1 MSHFEPLIC
10 IYIIHKYSLNVIIT
24 NNIKGLLM
32 STLLNISLNLLRVE
46 LGGLVASLHGWP
58 GMWLHMEWR
67 RKDKNVYVFN
77 NIYLVISSLY
87 TRGVTLKYLV
97 RNISRFSLL

>member
-1 MSHFEPLIC
+1 
-10 IYIIHKYSLNVIIT
+10 
-24 NNIKGLLM
+24 M

-77 NIYLVISSLY
+77 NIYHLY
-87 TRGVTLKYLV
+87 IQEG
-97 RNISRFSLL
+97 

>member
-24 NNIKGLLM
+24 NNIKGLLIEYILKLV
-32 STLLNISLNLLRVE
+32 TCRTGG
-46 LGGLVASLHGWP
+46 GGLVAHLRGWP
-58 GMWLHMEWR
+58 GMLLHMERR
-67 RKDKNVYVFN
+67 RKDKNVYAFN

-87 TRGVTLKYLV
+87 TIGVMLKY
-97 RNISRFSLL
+97 F

>member
-1 MSHFEPLIC
+1 
-10 IYIIHKYSLNVIIT
+10 
-24 NNIKGLLM
+24 M

-77 NIYLVISSLY
+77 NIYLVISSLQVKA
-87 TRGVTLKYLV
+87 RVNFLRHRL
-97 RNISRFSLL
+97 

>member
-77 NIYLVISSLY
+77 NIYHLY
-87 TRGVTLKYLV
+87 IQEG
-97 RNISRFSLL
+97 